1 MCWKIDK
8 TLEKSGLKF
17 ARYADDTVIWSPD
30 YAAICKSFTIIN
42 DFSKEAGV
50 PINAKNLTV

>member
-50 PINAKNLTV
+50 PINAKKI